1 MIVERPFRHLPSM
14 ERVRRHWQEQG
25 KYWGERRGG
34 GKEGEEGSIRSM
46 LARVLSPLT
55 RASFHF
61 VRPAVSFGWH
71 RGLVFLCL
79 FARGILSAVTLLSS
93 LLSLRVWRESSAGG
107 CGQGH
112 NGVCMRLWSGDCV
125 YEVGLATAMYLLLC
139 RALEPIDGRSGTSIT
154 LLCFVF
160 EGHSGALHR
169 IDTPLHVVMM
179 MVT

>member
-1 MIVERPFRHLPSM
+1 MIVVRPFRHLPSM

-25 KYWGERRGG
+25 KHW
-34 GKEGEEGSIRSM
+34 GKEGEGSSMHSM

-93 LLSLRVWRESSAGG
+93 LLSLRVWRERGPPAAAARGN
-107 CGQGH
+107 
-112 NGVCMRLWSGDCV
+112 NGACMRLWSGDCV
-125 YEVGLATAMYLLLC
+125 YEVGLATAMFLLLC
-139 RALEPIDGRSGTSIT
+139 RALEPIDGKRSTSIT
-154 LLCFVF
+154 LLCLSLK
-160 EGHSGALHR
+160 GTRGALHR
-169 IDTPLHVVMM
+169 IETPLYML
-179 MVT
+179 